1 MAPGRGQSRTAPPDI
16 FLCAP
21 LAGHH
26 AVMLRETVE
35 TLLQDGDVYVT
46 DWADAR
52 DVPLAAG
59 CFGLDDYVLAVERF
73 LRKLG

>member
-1 MAPGRGQSRTAPPDI
+1 M
-16 FLCAP
+16 LCAP

-35 TLLQDGDVYVT
+35 TLLEERDVFVS

-52 DVPLAAG
+52 DVPSDAG
-59 CFGLDDYVLAVERF
+59 PLF
-73 LRKLG
+73 